1 MRLDLFLKA
10 SRLVL
15 RRTVAQ
21 ELCEAGA
28 VLVNGASAK
37 SSRALSVGDE
47 ITLRRRRRLLTVR
60 VLAVPAHK
68 QTSRAEAPQLY
79 QILSD
84 TEVSDDLKF
93 E

>member
-15 RRTVAQ
+15 RRSVAQ

-28 VLVNGASAK
+28 VLVNGSPAK
-37 SSRALSVGDE
+37 SSRSVNAGDE
-47 ITLRRRRRLLTVR
+47 LTLRRRRRLLTLR

-84 TEVSDDLKF
+84 TELAD
-93 E
+93 